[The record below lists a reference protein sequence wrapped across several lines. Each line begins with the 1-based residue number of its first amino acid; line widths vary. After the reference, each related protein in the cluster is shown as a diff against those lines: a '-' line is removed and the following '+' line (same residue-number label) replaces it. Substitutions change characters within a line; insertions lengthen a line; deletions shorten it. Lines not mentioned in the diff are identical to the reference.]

1 MYTEGTCHHLE
12 KIQHPNGK
20 EEEVE
25 RSSLTEEHDQ
35 PVCTQSIS
43 YSSDSTWSS
52 NKRKRDDSAYNGTK
66 SRNLRLL
73 IRLPLQKHKEA
84 DASVN
89 GDQLCSTSGRSD
101 SLIQQKG
108 TIQMPV
114 EKQCSAINPN
124 NCRTDLK
131 GQEKSTVHFVKTA
144 SGMLSHRKGKG
155 VHTAESPYKFLIEDW
170 VPPSLEFDQTNCDD
184 EDWLFRTKKQVHAS
198 KSLRSQR
205 DGPCLESSALWPS
218 ALYLPQVDVY
228 ALPYTVPF

>member
-1 MYTEGTCHHLE
+1 
-12 KIQHPNGK
+12 
-20 EEEVE
+20 
-25 RSSLTEEHDQ
+25 
-35 PVCTQSIS
+35 
-43 YSSDSTWSS
+43 
-52 NKRKRDDSAYNGTK
+52 
-66 SRNLRLL
+66 
-73 IRLPLQKHKEA
+73 
-84 DASVN
+84 
-89 GDQLCSTSGRSD
+89 
-101 SLIQQKG
+101 
-108 TIQMPV
+108 MPV

-131 GQEKSTVHFVKTA
+131 GQEKSTGHFVKTA

-155 VHTAESPYKFLIEDW
+155 VHTAESLYKFLIEDW

-228 ALPYTVPF
+228 ALPYTVPFQCQLLGILKKIFRLFMVPRVFFPSSFRVSNGPFTGRWQKSICNLGMRMQNHVQQKKFTV